1 MKKNKILIVY
11 GTRYGATTG
20 TAEEIAKVLQDG
32 ELDVK
37 VVNLKKEKVRDIAE
51 YELIVI
57 GSGMQIDRWTR
68 KAVGFLKRFS
78 RELENKK
85 VALFVSS
92 GAQALTEHDGN
103 PEEIGR
109 ARKKYL
115 EEKASKYNL
124 NPISM
129 GLFGGIWD
137 YNNMPFWAK
146 KFMGPLKIKIKAAG
160 IKETKPGVYD
170 TRNWDAIQNWAKELA
185 KKLANPPIV
194 NGEMSK
200 IAECN

>member
-20 TAEEIAKVLQDG
+20 TAEEIAKVLQDE

-51 YELIVI
+51 YELIII
-57 GSGMQIDRWTR
+57 GSGIQIYRWTS
-68 KAVGFLKRFS
+68 KAEGFLKRFS

-92 GAQALTEHDGN
+92 GAQGLPDNDGDL
-103 PEEIGR
+103 EKIER
-109 ARKKYL
+109 ARRKYL

-124 NPISM
+124 HPISM

-146 KFMGPLKIKIKAAG
+146 KFMGPLKLELKAAG

-170 TRNWDAIQNWAKELA
+170 TRNWDTIQNWAKDLA
-185 KKLANPPIV
+185 KEMANPPIIK
-194 NGEMSK
+194 GEMSE
-200 IAECN
+200 IAKCN

>member
-1 MKKNKILIVY
+1 MPYVSKSN
-11 GTRYGATTG
+11 RFTG
-20 TAEEIAKVLQDG
+20 
-32 ELDVK
+32 
-37 VVNLKKEKVRDIAE
+37 VNLKKEKVRDIAE

-92 GAQALTEHDGN
+92 GAQGLPDNDGD
-103 PEEIGR
+103 PEKIGE
-109 ARKKYL
+109 ARRKYL

-124 NPISM
+124 HPISM

-137 YNNMPFWAK
+137 YNNMPF
-146 KFMGPLKIKIKAAG
+146 
-160 IKETKPGVYD
+160 
-170 TRNWDAIQNWAKELA
+170 
-185 KKLANPPIV
+185 
-194 NGEMSK
+194 
-200 IAECN
+200 

>member
-20 TAEEIAKVLQDG
+20 TAEEIAKVLREE

-37 VVNLKKEKVRDIAE
+37 VVNLKKEKVQDIAE
-51 YELIVI
+51 YELIII
-57 GSGMQIDRWTR
+57 GSGIQIYRWTS
-68 KAVGFLKRFS
+68 KAESFLKRFN

-92 GAQALTEHDGN
+92 GAQGL
-103 PEEIGR
+103 PENDEDPEKIGE
-109 ARKKYL
+109 ARRKYL

-124 NPISM
+124 HPISM

-146 KFMGPLKIKIKAAG
+146 KFMGPFKLELKAAG
-160 IKETKPGVYD
+160 IKETTPGVYD
-170 TRNWDAIQNWAKELA
+170 TRNWKTIQNWAKELA
-185 KKLANPPIV
+185 K
-194 NGEMSK
+194 EM
-200 IAECN
+200 

>member
-1 MKKNKILIVY
+1 LKEDKKMKKNKILIVY

-20 TAEEIAKVLQDG
+20 TAEEIAKILQEED
-32 ELDVK
+32 LDVN
-37 VVNLKKEKVRDIAE
+37 VVNLKEEKVRDIAE
-51 YELIVI
+51 YELIII
-57 GSGMQIDRWTR
+57 GSGIQIYRWTS
-68 KAVGFLKRFS
+68 KAEGFLKQFS

-92 GAQALTEHDGN
+92 GAQGLPDNDGD
-103 PEEIGR
+103 PEKIGE
-109 ARKKYL
+109 ARRKYL

-124 NPISM
+124 HPISM

-137 YNNMPFWAK
+137 YNNMPFWAR
-146 KFMGPLKIKIKAAG
+146 KFMGPFKLELKAAG

-185 KKLANPPIV
+185 K
-194 NGEMSK
+194 EM
-200 IAECN
+200 